1 MEDSWSLFRE
11 EFKEEDTFLFLSFFF
26 FGKNRRSRQ
35 DCRNEKEERG
45 EVARLM
51 NDAREDFEGK
61 RVEERSII
69 SKNSE
74 KNY

>member
-1 MEDSWSLFRE
+1 MV
-11 EFKEEDTFLFLSFFF
+11 TFSRGIRRRRYVSLSFFF

-45 EVARLM
+45 EVVRLM
-51 NDAREDFEGK
+51 NDGREDFEEK
-61 RVEERSII
+61 RVEERSTI